1 MKVKSLSFKLTTW
14 YMVILTIT
22 LALGGFFLFERF
34 KDGLMDDLEKKLK
47 KIAGTTYD
55 IWRSKRGV
63 SWQDAVNKA
72 YERFKMCQPFIQ
84 AVLTPDDR
92 TDKPVGKNREFL
104 HSANINGDQLHLGRG
119 IYDKARKQGRDNPFY
134 ITTQAQSLSP
144 YPLRTVIYPAKNY
157 AIIQVALS
165 MENTINAQRR
175 LLIILILAGP
185 LLLLLT
191 GIGGSFIIRR
201 ALRPVKSVMHAAQKI
216 SADDLSMRIESGG
229 RRDEIGELVETFNR
243 MIARLDGSVQ
253 RIRRFSAD
261 VSHELR
267 TPLTIIRGEVEVILR
282 RERSKKEYREILGS
296 ILEETQQME
305 NIIDDLLL
313 LSRVRSV
320 QKKMIME
327 EFPLHESVDRV
338 VRKYIPAV
346 SGKGISIKPADTIPV
361 TITGKRTLIERMISN
376 VIDNAIRYTR
386 SGGYIDVTLRKGEE
400 AVELIV
406 SDTGIGIPEEAL
418 PSIFD
423 RFYVVDKSRSK
434 ENGGTGLGLAIVKW
448 IADTHNIRIRV
459 DSRPERGTTFTF
471 IFPLS

>member
-1 MKVKSLSFKLTTW
+1 MKVKSLSFKLTIW
-14 YMVILTIT
+14 YMVILTII
-22 LALGGFFLFERF
+22 LFLGGFFLFERF
-34 KDGLMDDLEKKLK
+34 KDGLMGDLEKKLK

-55 IWRSKRGV
+55 IWRSKRGIT
-63 SWQDAVNKA
+63 WQDAVNRS

-84 AVLTPDDR
+84 AILIPGERKDEISS
-92 TDKPVGKNREFL
+92 GNREFL
-104 HSANINGDQLHLGRG
+104 HSDNIRGDQLHLSRE
-119 IYDKARKQGRDNPFY
+119 IYKKARKQGRDNPLY
-134 ITTQAQSLSP
+134 VTARDQSLSP
-144 YPLRTVIYPAKNY
+144 FPLRTVIYPAKNY

-175 LLIILILAGP
+175 LFIILILAGP

-201 ALRPVKSVMHAAQKI
+201 ALLPVKSVVQAAKKI

-243 MIARLDGSVQ
+243 MIARLEGSVQ
-253 RIRRFSAD
+253 RIRQFSAD

-282 RERSKKEYREILGS
+282 KERSKKEYREILGS
-296 ILEETQQME
+296 ILEETQQVE

-320 QKKMIME
+320 HKKMIME
-327 EFPLHESVDRV
+327 EFSLHESVERI
-338 VRKYIPAV
+338 VRKYIPAAA
-346 SGKGISIKPADTIPV
+346 GKGIRIKPADIIPM

-376 VIDNAIRYTR
+376 VIDNALRYTR
-386 SGGYIDVTLRKGEE
+386 SGGSIDVTLQKGEE
-400 AVELIV
+400 AVELTIT
-406 SDTGIGIPEEAL
+406 DTGIGIPKEAL

-423 RFYVVDKSRSK
+423 RFYVVGKSRSK

-448 IADTHNIRIRV
+448 IADNHNIRIRV
-459 DSRPERGTTFTF
+459 DSHPDQGTTFTF
-471 IFPLS
+471 LFPNS